1 MLQTTSMELATTVFS
16 TVIRNTKHQREYMSR
31 YTLQEAF
38 RGVAIELGVE
48 NKTPDMRFVVTKCMA
63 MAGYGS

>member
-1 MLQTTSMELATTVFS
+1 MQQTTIMELANTVFA
-16 TVIRNTKHQREYMSR
+16 TVIRNTKHQRDDMSR

-48 NKTPDMRFVVTKCMA
+48 NRTPDMRFVVTKCMA